1 MKKIF
6 TYIALATVAVLTACS
21 DDDIAQSSSVT
32 DSLDKYA
39 VTGTMVSSA
48 EFEEGP
54 GDVARISSKSQLYY
68 DRINNKL
75 KFTWTT
81 GDKIGIFPEGEDE
94 EDKDD
99 QFPFI
104 LDSATPLNVQDSYV
118 TGVFEPFD
126 KEAAYPIEVTKK
138 YYSYFPFKAQ
148 TLETGDFTYN
158 AVPISFEG
166 QTQTTNEQMDYYW
179 QALYGEEAYKEANK
193 EAFLESEKAATAHLA
208 AYDYMI
214 ADATSTAAAHVHLNY
229 SHMASIVR
237 FYMMTPVAANLG
249 LFIDSLQVYN
259 SDANFTLDAT
269 MNIVEKTLTPTKTSH
284 VVSLKF
290 EPSIDMTNNSDAT
303 KPSYHYWDRDYPAD
317 GYIMAYMMLAPI
329 NLNLPEVDNSK
340 LYMIARQPKYY
351 TTAAEYNAY
360 YGLKDGD
367 VGYLANDDAL
377 NALKQADKMKV
388 YKDVDAY
395 NAAKEPD
402 ITAEAFAALPVDK
415 KLIDPERKT
424 YAATLSKINFQA
436 GKHHQWI
443 PNLNPD
449 EPIKFHEITI
459 QQWQEGPGFTNE
471 DGEGTAD
478 W

>member
-126 KEAAYPIEVTKK
+126 KEAAYPIQVTKK

-208 AYDYMI
+208 AYDYMV

-237 FYMMTPVAANLG
+237 FYMMTPVAADLG

-303 KPSYHYWDRDYPAD
+303 KPSYHYWDRDYRDD

-360 YGLKDGD
+360 YGTS
-367 VGYLANDDAL
+367 YDDTGFADL
-377 NALKQADKMKV
+377 TQAAKMKV
-388 YKDVDAY
+388 YKDVTAY
-395 NAAKEPD
+395 NDAKDPN
-402 ITAEAFAALPVDK
+402 ISPEAFAALPIDK
-415 KLIDPERKT
+415 KLIDPERKC
-424 YAATLSKINFQA
+424 YVATLSKINFQA

-443 PNLNPD
+443 PNLNSD
-449 EPIKFHEITI
+449 EPIKFQEITI

-471 DGEGTAD
+471 YGEGTAD

>member
-6 TYIALATVAVLTACS
+6 TYITLMVAVLFTACT
-21 DDDIAQSSSVT
+21 DDDIAQSSTQS
-32 DSLDKYA
+32 SLDDLGA

-54 GDVARISSKSQLYY
+54 GDIARISSKSQLYY

-75 KFTWTT
+75 KFTWVT
-81 GDKIGIFPEGEDE
+81 GDLIGIFPEGEAVADQ
-94 EDKDD
+94 DD
-99 QFPFI
+99 QFAFV
-104 LDSATPLNVQDSYV
+104 LDSSTPLSVQDSYV
-118 TGVFEPFD
+118 SGVFEPND
-126 KEAAYPIEVTKK
+126 KGAAYPIQVTKK
-138 YYSYFPFKAQ
+138 YYSYFPYKVQ
-148 TLETGDFTYN
+148 NEVTGNFTYN
-158 AVPISFEG
+158 AVPVSFKG
-166 QTQTTNEQMDYYW
+166 QTQAVNEQMDYYW
-179 QALYGEEAYKEANK
+179 QALYGEEAAKETSK
-193 EAFLESEKAATAHLA
+193 ESFLESEKAATAHLA

-237 FYMMTPVAANLG
+237 FYMMTPVAANPG

-259 SDANFTLDAT
+259 GDANFTLDAT

-290 EPSIDMTNNSDAT
+290 EPSIDMTNNSDDS
-303 KPSYHYWDRDYPAD
+303 KPTYHYWDRDYNTD

-329 NLNLPEVDNSK
+329 DLKQDAVGNST
-340 LYMIARQPKYY
+340 LYMLARQPKYY
-351 TTAAEYNAY
+351 TTASEYNTY
-360 YGLKDGD
+360 YGTELD
-367 VGYLANDDAL
+367 NDAFAAL
-377 NALKQADKMKV
+377 TQAQKMKV
-388 YKDVDAY
+388 YKDVTAY

-449 EPIKFHEITI
+449 EPIKFQEITI
-459 QQWQEGPGFTNE
+459 QEWQEGPGFTNE